1 MTSLPPK
8 PEQAPEKVLQ
18 AAKSNSLGGFERT
31 LVRRTRKRIFG
42 EIAVTR
48 IYDFEEGI
56 IYEGTDGVLRAYHW
70 DKIVQVYLAS
80 TRHYVNGRY
89 TWTGYGATVVLA
101 DGGKLALSGMF
112 LDPAYRDDK
121 KQRTADE
128 FEIYLLMV
136 DAARSASESQLPGT
150 LARLR
155 QGEEVAFGDIKLSLA
170 GVHTVKGFVPWDT
183 IKDVQVRN
191 GVAQIKQAGKFFPL
205 SKQPVGQIPN
215 LPLFSLLARSL
226 RSGQQEMRPG

>member
-1 MTSLPPK
+1 MSSPPPK
-8 PEQAPEKVLQ
+8 PQQPSEKVMR
-18 AAKSNSLGGFERT
+18 AAESNNLGGFERI
-31 LVRRTRKRIFG
+31 LVRRTSKRIFG
-42 EIAVTR
+42 KAEVSR

-56 IYEGTDGVLRAYHW
+56 IHEGTDEALLVLPW
-70 DKIVQVYLAS
+70 DKIVSVYLSS
-80 TRHYVNGRY
+80 TRHYLNGRY
-89 TWTGYGATVVLA
+89 TWTGYGATAVLA
-101 DGGKLALSGMF
+101 GGGKLALSGAF

-128 FEIYLLMV
+128 FEIYLLML

-155 QGEEVAFGDIKLSLA
+155 QGEELAFGDIKISLA

-183 IKDVQVRN
+183 VKDVQVRN

-205 SKQPVGQIPN
+205 SRQPVGQIPN
-215 LPLFSLLARSL
+215 LPLFSLLASAL
-226 RSGQQEMRPG
+226 RSGQQR